1 MSTSRPEQIEQ
12 RVQGLGVSVGIAIG
26 TAVRMDAH
34 GRQALFV
41 RILPNRIPHE
51 IKRLQRAVQVARHH
65 LERIKQRMQ
74 REFGVSHGYILD
86 PHILMLE
93 DPLLVKSIEEQ
104 INENQVNAEW
114 GVKLA
119 VSRWLSAY
127 ESIQDEYLRERTSDI
142 EDVANRLIDVLSGRR
157 TSNLHLTQPS
167 VVVAE
172 DLLPTVLAE
181 LDLTNVLGI
190 ATDAGGWTS
199 HTAIIARSL
208 GVPSVL
214 GLGSFAAQV
223 HTGDPIIVDGTHDC
237 VILNPTDATRRH
249 YQNRLDQDERQ
260 KRDVLEHASLPA
272 ITLDSET
279 CVLRANLELVSELP
293 SLQKSGANGIGLFR
307 SEFIFLNELPRLI
320 SEEEQFLV
328 YRQLVESAGP
338 EGVVIRTIDLGS
350 DKIKASDL
358 FSEERNPALG
368 LQGIRFTLKSKD
380 IFRDQLR
387 AIFRAGAYGRLSV
400 MLPKV
405 SCVSEVRAARQ
416 LIAEVK
422 AELEQARIPHAA
434 HLPVGVMVEIPSAVM
449 IIDLLAREAD
459 FLSIGSNDLIQ
470 HTLAVDRANP
480 QVAHLY
486 EPLHPAVIRS
496 LKQVVDAG
504 KVAGTLVQICGEMAA
519 NPTCAVVLLGLGLRN
534 FSMSPSAIPN
544 IKRLVRSVRISEAE
558 RLVTRV
564 MELDTPRAIEQF
576 LEGELSRSVPYFF
589 TNSQ

>member
-1 MSTSRPEQIEQ
+1 
-12 RVQGLGVSVGIAIG
+12 
-26 TAVRMDAH
+26 
-34 GRQALFV
+34 
-41 RILPNRIPHE
+41 
-51 IKRLQRAVQVARHH
+51 
-65 LERIKQRMQ
+65 
-74 REFGVSHGYILD
+74 
-86 PHILMLE
+86 
-93 DPLLVKSIEEQ
+93 
-104 INENQVNAEW
+104 
-114 GVKLA
+114 
-119 VSRWLSAY
+119 Y

-157 TSNLHLTQPS
+157 TNNLHLTQPS

-293 SLQKSGANGIGLFR
+293 SLQKSGAHGIGLFR

-320 SEEEQFLV
+320 SEEEQFQV
-328 YRQLVESAGP
+328 YRQLVESTGP

-358 FSEERNPALG
+358 FGEERNPALG
-368 LQGIRFTLKSKD
+368 LQGIRFTLKSKE

-504 KVAGTLVQICGEMAA
+504 KIAGTLVQICGEMAA

-544 IKRLVRSVRISEAE
+544 IKRLVRSVRVSEAE

-576 LEGELSRSVPYFF
+576 LEGELSKSVPHFF
-589 TNSQ
+589 ANSQ